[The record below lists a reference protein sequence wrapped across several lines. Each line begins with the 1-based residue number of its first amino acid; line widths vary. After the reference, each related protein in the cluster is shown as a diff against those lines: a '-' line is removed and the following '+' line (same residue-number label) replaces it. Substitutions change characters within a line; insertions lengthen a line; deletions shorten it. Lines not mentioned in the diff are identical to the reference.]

1 MVLWIAIAV
10 VVGALIA
17 VVPRKRS
24 WGPVTY
30 RRKTVVGGPL
40 SGRVMAIVLTV
51 SLVVLLI
58 VALTR

>member
-10 VVGALIA
+10 VAVALIA
-17 VVPRKRS
+17 VMPRKRS

-51 SLVVLLI
+51 LLVVLLI
-58 VALTR
+58 VAFTR

>member
-10 VVGALIA
+10 VVVALIA

-30 RRKTVVGGPL
+30 RRKSVVGGPL
-40 SGRVMAIVLTV
+40 SGRVLAVGLTV
-51 SLVVLLI
+51 LLLVLLI
-58 VALTR
+58 VAFTR